1 MITGFN
7 TDVKHNSKVY
17 HVQTEDK
24 GRTNPKIESLVYVGG
39 EILDSHQTVYED
51 REGLSEDQIM
61 EMLEKQHK
69 RVIRG
74 IKTGL
79 YDEEE
84 AYDQSI
90 ISGREL
96 DDLIVTYLQ
105 SEPPSDHMV
114 LTAQG
119 FNTLR
124 QQDQARVR
132 IETRKAKDN
141 DPVLAQVRIKLVA
154 PDQKP
159 VILSQMSTDQNGILT
174 TAISLPHRP
183 AGDAAVMIQ
192 AISDFG
198 TAEHKFPINGEP

>member
-7 TDVKHNSKVY
+7 TDVKHMSKVY

-39 EILDSHQTVYED
+39 EILDSYQTVYEN

-61 EMLEKQHK
+61 DLLEKQHK

-74 IKTGL
+74 IKMGQ
-79 YDEEE
+79 YDPEE
-84 AYDQSI
+84 
-90 ISGREL
+90 GF
-96 DDLIVTYLQ
+96 DDAIVTDRDLDELILNYLKDD
-105 SEPPSDHMV
+105 PPAEKMV

-132 IETRKAKDN
+132 IETRTGTSKE
-141 DPVLAQVRIKLVA
+141 PVHAQIRIKLVA
-154 PDQKP
+154 PEQTP
-159 VILSQMSTDQNGILT
+159 VILVQSETDQEGLLI
-174 TAISLPHRP
+174 TAVSLPQKP
-183 AGDAAVMIQ
+183 SQDAAIMIQ
-192 AISDFG
+192 AISEHG
-198 TAEHKFPINGEP
+198 TAEHKFPLDQ

>member
-24 GRTNPKIESLVYVGG
+24 GRNNPKIESLVYVGG
-39 EILDSHQTVYED
+39 EILDSYQTVYED

-61 EMLEKQHK
+61 ELLEKQHK

-74 IKTGL
+74 IKTGH
-79 YDEEE
+79 YDEEKAFDE
-84 AYDQSI
+84 DVV
-90 ISGREL
+90 SGKDL
-96 DDLIVTYLQ
+96 DDLVVAYLQ

-114 LTAQG
+114 LNAQG

-124 QQDQARVR
+124 QQDQARIR

-141 DPVLAQVRIKLVA
+141 QPVHAQIRIKLIEA
-154 PDQKP
+154 NQKP
-159 VILSQMSTDQNGILT
+159 VILTQMNTDQEGVLM
-174 TAISLPHRP
+174 TAISLPSRP
-183 AGDAAVMIQ
+183 SGDAAIMIQ

-198 TAEHKFPINGEP
+198 TAEHKFPLNG